1 MSAGPRDGASGSG
14 RGPRSGPGTYVA
26 VLERRGRFLTA
37 ERMFPAEDPLP
48 APGRRGASAGTVV
61 GSARG
66 SGGAR
71 AGDIVLV
78 RTRAPRG
85 SGPQVVR
92 RIGRP
97 DRARD
102 VVEALMLDRGLRR
115 EFGERLE
122 EDARVAARAASR
134 SPGERRDLRSLGTF
148 TVDPSGA
155 RDFDD
160 AISAEALADGA
171 TRIRIHIAD
180 VCAHVAEGGPLDREA
195 RRRATSVY
203 VPGTV
208 EPMLPLA
215 LSSDACSL
223 LPGADRLAVTVELEL
238 ADGRTRRSAFYRSLI
253 RSDARLDYEDVD
265 RIFAG
270 EERAREPWAQP
281 LADARAAAAALA
293 RRRER
298 RGALKVES
306 EEPEFSFDE
315 RGEPVAIQPREQTES
330 HRLIE
335 NLMIAANEAV
345 AAHLAERGT
354 PCLYRVH
361 ERPEPERI
369 VRLVE
374 QLASLEVPTPPLPE
388 PMSPSQAADL
398 VGEISQSVD
407 RYTRS
412 TGRGRIA
419 FGSLV
424 LRSLRQAYY
433 SPRNIGHAGLSTA
446 TYCHFTSPIRRYP
459 DIVCHRSLLSTLGA
473 PEHAPRAAE
482 LGELGEWTSERER
495 AAATIERDADDVVR
509 CFLLE
514 RLLRRDGDGQAFAG
528 EVVGL
533 ISAGAFV
540 AFATAEQAAGQLP
553 FEGMLPVRVL
563 AAAAARAPRAESPRG
578 PGAARSRP
586 AAAARGATAR
596 EAGGRD
602 GGRDWWELNEQGTI
616 LRGEP
621 SGSTVRL
628 GQPLRVRVE
637 RVEAIRGRV
646 DLAPVGSRELGV
658 GPG

>member
-1 MSAGPRDGASGSG
+1 VSARPRDGASGSV
-14 RGPRSGPGTYVA
+14 RGPRGGADTYVA

-37 ERMFPAEDPLP
+37 ERMFPAREPSP
-48 APGRRGASAGTVV
+48 GPGRRGASDRTVV

-66 SGGAR
+66 GGGAR

-78 RTRAPRG
+78 RTRSRRG

-102 VVEALMLDRGLRR
+102 VIEALMLDRGLRR
-115 EFGERLE
+115 EFGEGLE
-122 EDARVAARAASR
+122 QDAREAARAASR
-134 SPGERRDLRSLGTF
+134 SPGERRDLRSLATF
-148 TVDPSGA
+148 TVDPAGA

-171 TRIRIHIAD
+171 VRISVHIAD

-208 EPMLPLA
+208 EPMLPHA

-223 LPGADRLAVTVELEL
+223 MPGADRLAVTVELEL
-238 ADGRTRRSAFYRSLI
+238 EDGRVRRSAFYRSLI
-253 RSDARLDYEDVD
+253 RSDARLDYDGVD

-298 RGALKVES
+298 GGALKVES
-306 EEPEFSFDE
+306 EEPEFIFDE

-345 AAHLAERGT
+345 AERLSELGT
-354 PCLYRVH
+354 SCLYRVH

-374 QLASLEVPTPPLPE
+374 QLASLEVPTPPVPE
-388 PMSPSQAADL
+388 PMSPSQAAEL
-398 VGEISQSVD
+398 VGKISQAVD
-407 RYTRS
+407 RYTRR
-412 TGRGRIA
+412 TGHGRIA

-433 SPRNIGHAGLSTA
+433 SPRNIGHAGLGTA

-459 DIVCHRSLLSTLGA
+459 DIVCHRSLLSTLGQ

-514 RLLRRDGDGQAFAG
+514 RLLRREGDGQVFAG

-540 AFATAEQAAGQLP
+540 AFATGEQTSGEPA
-553 FEGMLPVRVL
+553 FEGMLAVRVL
-563 AAAAARAPRAESPRG
+563 AAAAARAPRAASPGGRG
-578 PGAARSRP
+578 
-586 AAAARGATAR
+586 AARGAGAR
-596 EAGGRD
+596 EPRGRD
-602 GGRDWWELNEQGTI
+602 GGRDWWELNEEGTI
-616 LRGEP
+616 LRGER

-628 GQPLRVRVE
+628 GQSLRVRVA

-646 DLAPVGSRELGV
+646 DLAPAG
-658 GPG
+658 